1 MTIASQALFVKPDNQ
16 LPEAKPGMAS
26 GTPFIMIHREQNR
39 NDHDRKQQTERPEK
53 RNQIL
58 ARRH

>member
-1 MTIASQALFVKPDNQ
+1 MIIASQPLFVKPDNQ

-39 NDHDRKQQTERPEK
+39 NDYDRKQQTEGSAK